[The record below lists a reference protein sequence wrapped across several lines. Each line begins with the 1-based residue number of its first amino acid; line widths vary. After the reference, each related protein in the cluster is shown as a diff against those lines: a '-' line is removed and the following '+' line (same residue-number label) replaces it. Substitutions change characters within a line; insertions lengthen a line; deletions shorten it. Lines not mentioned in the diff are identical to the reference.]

1 MAAIIHTIR
10 MIFGQA
16 IALCRQFSAI
26 LGRNSSKEVRTRMT
40 CWRKLKM
47 KSIIIGMM
55 LLVGLAAAAGYNDWQ
70 QGAIQGLKIGFH
82 MGEMYTQ
89 ASQGVNITGFNA
101 EVDKYNKWVQQN
113 FGNDQA
119 LMMPKMSG
127 PIDLSKPYMAANNTT
142 GGGIVHAIDG
152 SSKMGGPSYTTNDM
166 NLLPASVT
174 ESMYKRSQ
182 TTDPNSPEY
191 LETQGN
197 YLGGV

>member
-1 MAAIIHTIR
+1 
-10 MIFGQA
+10 
-16 IALCRQFSAI
+16 
-26 LGRNSSKEVRTRMT
+26 
-40 CWRKLKM
+40 M

-127 PIDLSKPYMAANNTT
+127 PIDLSKPYIAANNTT

-152 SSKMGGPSYTTNDM
+152 KQYGPNYLTNDL
-166 NLLPASVT
+166 NLLPESV
-174 ESMYKRSQ
+174 R
-182 TTDPNSPEY
+182 NSSNIRKDGG
-191 LETQGN
+191 QW
-197 YLGGV
+197 LGGV

>member
-1 MAAIIHTIR
+1 
-10 MIFGQA
+10 
-16 IALCRQFSAI
+16 
-26 LGRNSSKEVRTRMT
+26 
-40 CWRKLKM
+40 M
-47 KSIIIGMM
+47 KSIIIGMI

-127 PIDLSKPYMAANNTT
+127 PIDLSKPYIAANNTT

-152 SSKMGGPSYTTNDM
+152 KQYGPNYLTNDV
-166 NLLPASVT
+166 NLLPENVRRQVQNS
-174 ESMYKRSQ
+174 K
-182 TTDPNSPEY
+182 DPI
-191 LETQGN
+191 QKGGQW
-197 YLGGV
+197 LGGV

>member
-1 MAAIIHTIR
+1 
-10 MIFGQA
+10 
-16 IALCRQFSAI
+16 
-26 LGRNSSKEVRTRMT
+26 
-40 CWRKLKM
+40 M